1 MRWTFWVLTLFPK
14 VWVLESLTMPLWNG
28 ASTHTQR
35 FLHLLTYS
43 SRWTSYNALLP
54 KHTHPV
60 LGPSQRTKHD
70 SFSVSSCLFNFIMGS
85 LRRFVMYTTG
95 NSSCAPG
102 ALPLGSWAFY
112 SPAVWRALLLWGTA
126 LSDKRWSTVI
136 ISITSWDIL
145 ESLLV
150 RRLEVADQFTS
161 PPSATGRMK
170 GRLCS
175 VLTHSCLT
183 SLCHSFL
190 SGCDPVGIFWLNVG
204 VCDPVQGPV
213 SMWGLWRLVI
223 TNKMRDC
230 QKSMKNQTWN
240 TAEVLLKRLAHVATH
255 DVTAALSVSMP
266 SVLCAAHAASL
277 SGVMQCCLTHVRSGL
292 SLLYTVNFSVL
303 LYVQILMFLQKWA
316 VYLKQRL

>member
-1 MRWTFWVLTLFPK
+1 MQWTFWVLTLFPK

-161 PPSATGRMK
+161 PSSATGRMK

-213 SMWGLWRLVI
+213 SMWVCEVWLSR
-223 TNKMRDC
+223 TKC
-230 QKSMKNQTWN
+230 ETAKNQWKIRHEIQQKYFWKGLPMLQPMTSLQLWVW
-240 TAEVLLKRLAHVATH
+240 ACHLCYVLHMLHRCPVSCN
-255 DVTAALSVSMP
+255 AAWHMLGLVWAYCILWTSVSYYMYK
-266 SVLCAAHAASL
+266 SLCFY
-277 SGVMQCCLTHVRSGL
+277 R
-292 SLLYTVNFSVL
+292 NERF
-303 LYVQILMFLQKWA
+303 I
-316 VYLKQRL
+316 